1 MQPLNFD
8 QELDGSDLKVAI
20 IRSRAN
26 EEITQALLDGA
37 LAGLNDNKVSADDIR
52 VFTVPGAF
60 EISLAAKKV
69 ALTGE
74 FDVVICLGVVVKGDT
89 LHFDYI
95 NQAVTAG
102 IVQVNLETEI
112 PVIFGILTTLTIEQA
127 LERTKGGKA
136 NKGYEAALSA
146 IEMVKTCQEIE
157 EI

>member
-1 MQPLNFD
+1 MHSINFN
-8 QELDGSDLKVAI
+8 EKLDGSDLKIAI
-20 IRSRAN
+20 IRSRFN

-37 LAGLNDNKVSADDIR
+37 LAALSDVNVDSSDIR
-52 VFTVPGAF
+52 VFSVPGAF
-60 EISLAAKKV
+60 EISLAAKK
-69 ALTGE
+69 AAQSGE
-74 FDVVICLGVVVKGDT
+74 FDVVICLGAVIKGDT

-112 PVIFGILTTLTIEQA
+112 PVIFGVLTVNSVEQA
-127 LERTKGGKA
+127 LDRVKPDKT
-136 NKGYEAALSA
+136 NKGYEVALSA

>member
-1 MQPLNFD
+1 MHTLNLK
-8 QELDGSDLKVAI
+8 QELDGSDLKIAI
-20 IRSRAN
+20 IRSRFN
-26 EEITQALLDGA
+26 EDVTQALLDGA
-37 LAGLNDNKVSADDIR
+37 LAGLADSKVGTDDIR

-74 FDVVICLGVVVKGDT
+74 FDVVICLGVVIKGDT
-89 LHFDYI
+89 PYFDYI
-95 NQAVTAG
+95 SQAVTAG

-112 PVIFGILTTLTIEQA
+112 PVIFGILTTLTLEQA
-127 LERTKGGKA
+127 QDRTKNDKT
-136 NKGYEAALSA
+136 NRGYEAALCA